1 MLPERGCL
9 LDTACEILRANP
21 CHMCAL
27 KNLKTIAE
35 MGQTIKE
42 LVGWIKIDSTRDK
55 KEALLIGLITFQ
67 GY

>member
-27 KNLKTIAE
+27 KNLKTVAE
-35 MGQTIKE
+35 IGQTIKK
-42 LVGWIKIDSTRDK
+42 LVGLKKIDDARDK